1 MFVNGHLVRLKKV
14 LGPWGWGGETDRQTV
29 PKGDGFVGEARLQKT
44 VSIIGEES
52 R

>member
-1 MFVNGHLVRLKKV
+1 MKKV
-14 LGPWGWGGETDRQTV
+14 LGPWGWGGETDRQTDCAQ
-29 PKGDGFVGEARLQKT
+29 KGDGFVGEARLQKT